1 MRGVGQLLL
10 LSEIMSGL
18 DKGKAVGAQD
28 MPEFAV
34 RFCTG
39 ENLQGTI
46 PGHIA
51 VGERVGLRQK
61 VAMRFIVGEKK
72 LGTGMGFG

>member
-1 MRGVGQLLL
+1 MGR
-10 LSEIMSGL
+10 L
-18 DKGKAVGAQD
+18 DEGKAVGAKN

-34 RFCTG
+34 RFGTG
-39 ENLQGTI
+39 ENLQGMI

>member
-1 MRGVGQLLL
+1 MFDL
-10 LSEIMSGL
+10 LSEIMGGL
-18 DKGKAVGAQD
+18 DEGKAVGAED

-34 RFCTG
+34 RFGTG

-51 VGERVGLRQK
+51 VGKRAGLDEK
-61 VAMRFIVGEKK
+61 IAMRFIVGEKK
-72 LGTGMGFG
+72 FGTGVGFG

>member
-1 MRGVGQLLL
+1 MG
-10 LSEIMSGL
+10 GL
-18 DKGKAVGAQD
+18 DEGKAVGAQD
-28 MPEFAV
+28 MPELAV
-34 RFCTG
+34 RFGTG
-39 ENLQGTI
+39 EDLQGTI

-61 VAMRFIVGEKK
+61 IAMGFIVGEKK